1 MARFARPHTQVLRM
15 GVYELVKM
23 RTPPHAVSSEYV
35 SLTKRTVRT
44 QAGSLVNAVLR
55 AVDIQ
60 QLPDPMPAGLDEHG
74 VDSTSPG
81 AVALALTL
89 PLPKVGGGCCGR
101 WVRVGYWGYFLRRGA
116 LSTVP

>member
-1 MARFARPHTQVLRM
+1 M
-15 GVYELVKM
+15 GMYELVKM

-55 AVDIQ
+55 AVDVE

-74 VDSTSPG
+74 ATIPGAMTLTSPQ
-81 AVALALTL
+81 APLAQ
-89 PLPKVGGGCCGR
+89 P
-101 WVRVGYWGYFLRRGA
+101 
-116 LSTVP
+116 